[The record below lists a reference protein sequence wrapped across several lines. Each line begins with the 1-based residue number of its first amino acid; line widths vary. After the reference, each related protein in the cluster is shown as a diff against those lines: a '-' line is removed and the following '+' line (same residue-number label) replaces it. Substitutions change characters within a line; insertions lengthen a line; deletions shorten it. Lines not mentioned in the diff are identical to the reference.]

1 MNKYVIFD
9 NGGKTADRFTI
20 INKTTG
26 DVFGVSENPDDANGI
41 AKCCGNCA
49 DHKIVLYGAGW
60 RQKLP
65 PKKVIQAEVEHYIN
79 NARLN
84 ASWLGLEAE
93 LTSLPQSVRDY
104 ITRLDDP
111 QQTDQ
116 FSKANIT
123 YMSQHPLH
131 EKGVQSIEKAFNQ

>member
-1 MNKYVIFD
+1 MNNYVIFD
-9 NGGKTADRFTI
+9 NGGKTSDRFTI

-26 DVFGVSENPDDANGI
+26 DVFGASENPYDANGI
-41 AKCCGNCA
+41 AKFCGNCA

-84 ASWLGLEAE
+84 VNWLGKEVE
-93 LTSLPQSVRDY
+93 LDALPQSVRDY

-111 QQTDQ
+111 QETDQ
-116 FSKANIT
+116 FAKANIT
-123 YMSQHPLH
+123 YMSQHHLH
-131 EKGVQSIEKAFNQ
+131 EKGVQSIEKVFNQ